1 MGHLKHLT
9 NVEVAEAFLPDI
21 QGMFRWDITRGQWYY
36 FKKFGHAWCEG
47 NKNHFRVC
55 LTKWLTRYQ
64 TILPPVLEGSS
75 SSVALTIQATE
86 KVYQGFKRSLTT
98 AQMIR
103 EIEFLCQNQL
113 TCQQTDFD
121 SAPDLLAMENGVY
134 NLVTDEFRAGK
145 PEDMITK
152 QIPVSY
158 DPNAKCPR
166 FDQFMVE
173 IMPDPSTRLLLQ
185 EYFGVCISGDVIKH
199 FLIMFGDRDNG
210 KTTLTETIAEIIK
223 PYRMTMEPRI
233 FMQTH
238 FSNDN
243 NTLFYAAKM
252 PGIRL
257 VVVPE
262 IQNGKM
268 DASVMKRWC
277 GGDEIAA
284 RQPGGRPFSFHPTMK
299 FVFYTNL
306 EPQQVAADEAFWSRL
321 LKVDFPNTFKGPN
334 CDTTL
339 KSKLLA
345 EKSGILNWLIAG
357 YKRFRVEHK
366 LTIPEAVI
374 KSGEKY
380 RESEDIVGQFIS
392 EHGLRVPNAE
402 TPVRTIYDSYVS
414 WCERDRRKPIY
425 INNFSKEMV
434 RLGFEKGRFRQQGQD
449 VPTIKG
455 FIFNPAAAPI
465 SSNPDGTMNL

>member
-1 MGHLKHLT
+1 
-9 NVEVAEAFLPDI
+9 
-21 QGMFRWDITRGQWYY
+21 
-36 FKKFGHAWCEG
+36 
-47 NKNHFRVC
+47 
-55 LTKWLTRYQ
+55 
-64 TILPPVLEGSS
+64 
-75 SSVALTIQATE
+75 
-86 KVYQGFKRSLTT
+86 
-98 AQMIR
+98 MIR

-121 SAPDLLAMENGVY
+121 SVPDLLAMENGIY
-134 NLVTDEFRAGK
+134 NLATDEFRAGK
-145 PEDMITK
+145 PEDMVTK

-158 DPNAKCPR
+158 DPGGKCPR
-166 FDQFMVE
+166 FDQFIVE
-173 IMPDPSTRLLLQ
+173 IMPNAEIRTLLQ
-185 EYFGVCISGDVIKH
+185 QYFGVCLSGDVLKH
-199 FLIMFGDRDNG
+199 FLILFGTKDNG

-223 PYRMTMEPRI
+223 PYRMTMEPKI
-233 FMQTH
+233 FMQTR

-243 NTLFYAAKM
+243 NTLFYAAQM

-277 GGDEIAA
+277 GGDTIAA
-284 RQPGGRPFSFHPTMK
+284 RQPGGRPFSFYPTMK

-306 EPQQVAADEAFWSRL
+306 EPEQVAADEAFWSRL
-321 LKVDFPNTFKGPN
+321 LKVDFPNIFKGPN

-357 YKRFRVEHK
+357 YKSYRIEHK

-374 KSGEKY
+374 KSTEKY

-392 EHGLRVPNAE
+392 ERGLRVPNAE
-402 TPVRTIYDSYVS
+402 TQVRTIYNSYVS
-414 WCERDRRKPIY
+414 WCERDKRHPIY

-434 RLGFEKGRFRQQGQD
+434 RLGFEKGRFQQKGQD
-449 VPTIKG
+449 VPTIRG
-455 FIFNPAAAPI
+455 FIFNPAASPI
-465 SSNPDGTMNL
+465 SSNADGTMNL